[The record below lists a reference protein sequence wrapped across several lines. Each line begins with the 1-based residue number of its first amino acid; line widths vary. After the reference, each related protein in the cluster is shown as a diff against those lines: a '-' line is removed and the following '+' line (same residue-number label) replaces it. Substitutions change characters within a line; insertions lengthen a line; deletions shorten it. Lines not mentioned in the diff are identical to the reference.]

1 MAMLLDSPNSK
12 MPLRYTPMGRT
23 NKAKQQRH
31 TKQNTLPQRRPQSIF
46 LEAPSLPA
54 QVSHTNIYD
63 PVKAFLS
70 LARAEAK

>member
-1 MAMLLDSPNSK
+1 MEDKQSQTTTKTHKTKYPPPKKTTKYLL
-12 MPLRYTPMGRT
+12 
-23 NKAKQQRH
+23 
-31 TKQNTLPQRRPQSIF
+31 
-46 LEAPSLPA
+46 EVPSLPA